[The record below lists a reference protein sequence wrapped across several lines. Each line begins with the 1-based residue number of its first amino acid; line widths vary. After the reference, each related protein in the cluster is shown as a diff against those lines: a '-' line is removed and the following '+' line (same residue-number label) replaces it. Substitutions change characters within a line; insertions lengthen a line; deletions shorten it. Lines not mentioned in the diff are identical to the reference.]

1 MYPSS
6 YTWFKWQQVE
16 ILPDL
21 RYVNV
26 IFAHIADWL
35 VNEVGRPVW
44 GGALGW
50 VTVSRAAIGYVA
62 WGSETAQSEK
72 RPLSCLLKPTKHHHS
87 GEQNIRRVTRRTKHK
102 PESPQHTIYEA

>member
-35 VNEVGRPVW
+35 VNEVGRLGW
-44 GGALGW
+44 GGTLGW
-50 VTVSRAAIGYVA
+50 GTVSRAAIGCVE
-62 WGSETAQSEK
+62 WGSETAQ
-72 RPLSCLLKPTKHHHS
+72 RPGLLA
-87 GEQNIRRVTRRTKHK
+87 VC
-102 PESPQHTIYEA
+102 

>member
-1 MYPSS
+1 MYPST

-26 IFAHIADWL
+26 IFARIADWL
-35 VNEVGRPVW
+35 ANEVGKW
-44 GGALGW
+44 GALGW
-50 VTVSRAAIGYVA
+50 GTVSRAAISCVA
-62 WGSETAQSEK
+62 WGSETAQSET

-102 PESPQHTIYEA
+102 PESPQQTIYKA